1 MIDCCNECRI
11 LCNKALFGAF
21 GEVNKFIQQ
30 AKTSTGAVSESGQ
43 PQRRVLIFGREGL
56 GSDQVRCACAQY
68 LMVDCNMK
76 LIKALNVLQAKSK
89 GIISFS
95 LFLNFQI
102 KKIIYYHIN
111 LEFKLTF

>member
-1 MIDCCNECRI
+1 M
-11 LCNKALFGAF
+11 
-21 GEVNKFIQQ
+21 
-30 AKTSTGAVSESGQ
+30 STGAMSESGQ

-89 GIISFS
+89 GISFS
-95 LFLNFQI
+95 LLLFNRFSTQ
-102 KKIIYYHIN
+102 KNSIN
-111 LEFKLTF
+111 LNIIILI